1 MIRAVY
7 IDDELHCLERLSRLL
22 LPYIADTIQLVGMAQ
37 SVDEGIDLIEREK
50 PDLVFLDVQ
59 IHQQTGFDLL
69 QQIRP
74 VTFDVIFTTAFE
86 QYAVQAFKFSAI
98 DYLLKPV
105 DPDDLRQALAKLAP
119 KQSVI
124 SRLSQVD
131 TLLYNLQQR
140 QESAKRI
147 CISTSTGYTFVDVK
161 DIIRC
166 QSDINY
172 TTIFLNDKTKIVA
185 SKTLKE
191 FEEVLREADFF
202 RVHNSHLIN
211 LSYLK
216 SYHKGKG
223 GSVIMIDNTEID
235 VSTRRKDEFLKRIL
249 AR

>member
-22 LPYIADTIQLVGMAQ
+22 LPYNTDTIQLVGMAQ
-37 SVDEGIDLIEREK
+37 SVDEGICLIEREK

-119 KQSVI
+119 KQSI
-124 SRLSQVD
+124 TSKLSQID

-147 CISTSTGYTFVDVK
+147 CVSTSTGYTFVDVK

-191 FEEVLREADFF
+191 FEEVLRDADFF

-211 LSYLK
+211 LAYLK

-223 GSVIMIDNTEID
+223 GSVIMVDNTEID

>member
-22 LPYIADTIQLVGMAQ
+22 LPYITDTIQLVGMAQ
-37 SVDEGIDLIEREK
+37 SVDEGVDLIEREK

-124 SRLSQVD
+124 SKLSQVD

-223 GSVIMIDNTEID
+223 GSVIMVDNTEID